1 MGPSKP
7 LAWISLLIT
16 YFKWAI
22 TESITLK
29 MGDCE
34 ILKLKTNS
42 QLLELFPTSNEMGN
56 FSNEI
61 VTANSTALANKER
74 IIEQ

>member
-1 MGPSKP
+1 
-7 LAWISLLIT
+7 
-16 YFKWAI
+16 
-22 TESITLK
+22 

-42 QLLELFPTSNEMGN
+42 QLLEVFPTSNEMRN

-61 VTANSTALANKER
+61 VTANSTALANKDR